1 MTKENVPSSL
11 GQPGRPAPSLQE
23 IQQPLSEGIQP
34 RNWDRE
40 PLSAVIGYIVQKHHA
55 YCRHAIATI
64 EPLLSE
70 VARQH
75 REKHPE
81 VRRIT
86 LLFAKFS
93 SELLR
98 HLVKE
103 EDTLFPYI
111 ARMEEAAS
119 RKEVLPR
126 PTYGSVANPVRMM
139 MMEHEAS
146 NEDFKMIRQACNNY
160 ACPADV
166 APNISVLYATLQEFE
181 QDLQIHSEL
190 EDKVLFPRAIAL
202 EQAAQ
207 PSANRKSASPR

>member
-1 MTKENVPSSL
+1 M
-11 GQPGRPAPSLQE
+11 
-23 IQQPLSEGIQP
+23 
-34 RNWDRE
+34 
-40 PLSAVIGYIVQKHHA
+40 GYIVRKHHA

-70 VARQH
+70 VARQD
-75 REKHPE
+75 REKYPE

-93 SELLR
+93 AELLR

-126 PTYGSVANPVRMM
+126 PTYGTVANPVRMM

-146 NEDFKMIRQACNNY
+146 NEDFKKIRQACNNY
-160 ACPADV
+160 ACPAD
-166 APNISVLYATLQEFE
+166 ATPNLSVLYATLKELE
-181 QDLQIHSEL
+181 QDLQVHSEL
-190 EDKVLFPRAIAL
+190 EDKVLFPRAVAL
-202 EQAAQ
+202 ERE
-207 PSANRKSASPR
+207 SESSG